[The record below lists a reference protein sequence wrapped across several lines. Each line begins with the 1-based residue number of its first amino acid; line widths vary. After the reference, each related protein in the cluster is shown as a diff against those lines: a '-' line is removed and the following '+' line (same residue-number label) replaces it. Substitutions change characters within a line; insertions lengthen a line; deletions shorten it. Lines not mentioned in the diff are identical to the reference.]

1 MAWLQSVTVMSTISA
16 FKCSTIDGSSLRVA
30 NMQILTSEI
39 EKTDSVKIQKQLKA
53 PRCKMSVEIL
63 TETQLVPIQRA
74 DFDINV
80 PAKKD
85 PIMSRT

>member
-1 MAWLQSVTVMSTISA
+1 MSTISA
-16 FKCSTIDGSSLRVA
+16 FKCSTIDGSNLREGDRYA
-30 NMQILTSEI
+30 TCEI
-39 EKTDSVKIQKQLKA
+39 ENKDSVNIQKQFKVS
-53 PRCKMSVEIL
+53 RCKTSVEIL
-63 TETQLVPIQRA
+63 TETPLVPIQRA